1 MSTDGSRDV
10 REGKFDCQ
18 RGGSAGNDNQ
28 TVDIPE
34 EICRTKSLLCV
45 CAQANKRIYMYP
57 NRNNPPAHPC
67 NYGLTITGNVNMTN
81 QLSEKHGINK
91 LLQAR
96 NKDRKSESIFFKPS
110 RSKKVIFGRH

>member
-1 MSTDGSRDV
+1 MTVSAVALLETTIRLSTYPKRFVELNHYSV
-10 REGKFDCQ
+10 
-18 RGGSAGNDNQ
+18 
-28 TVDIPE
+28 
-34 EICRTKSLLCV
+34 CV
-45 CAQANKRIYMYP
+45 QANKRIYMYP

-67 NYGLTITGNVNMTN
+67 NYGLTITGNVNTTN

-110 RSKKVIFGRH
+110 RSKKAIF